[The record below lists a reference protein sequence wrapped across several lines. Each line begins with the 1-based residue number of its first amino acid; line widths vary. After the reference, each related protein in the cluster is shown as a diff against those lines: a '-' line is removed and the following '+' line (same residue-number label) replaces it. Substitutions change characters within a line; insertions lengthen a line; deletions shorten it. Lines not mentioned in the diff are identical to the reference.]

1 MAKASNLDPGAQRTL
16 AVRKLLARLSGAR
29 ICFSE
34 PVRAGEHTIIGV
46 ARLQSAGG
54 GGFGSG
60 TGFANGSEGDGA
72 GTGGGGGGWI
82 DAKPIGYIAVG
93 PQGAH
98 FTRIRDASSAIGVLR
113 AAAAVVTAVAAATGG
128 ARALRGGAGSDG
140 LLKRPARA
148 GLPSPRKSRR
158 R

>member
-1 MAKASNLDPGAQRTL
+1 MAKTSNLDPGAQRAL

-60 TGFANGSEGDGA
+60 GEGDGA

-128 ARALRGGAGSDG
+128 ARALRGRSGPNG

>member
-1 MAKASNLDPGAQRTL
+1 VAKASNLDPGAQRAL

-54 GGFGSG
+54 GGFGS
-60 TGFANGSEGDGA
+60 GSEGDGA

-128 ARALRGGAGSDG
+128 ARALRGRAGPNG

>member
-1 MAKASNLDPGAQRTL
+1 VVPVGKLDPGAQRAL

-46 ARLQSAGG
+46 ARLTSAGG
-54 GGFGSG
+54 GGGGSG
-60 TGFANGSEGDGA
+60 NAEGGDVGSGW
-72 GTGGGGGGWI
+72 GGGGFI
-82 DAKPIGYIAVG
+82 EAKPVGYIHVG
-93 PQGAH
+93 PQGAQ
-98 FTRIRDASSAIGVLR
+98 FKRIRDMSSAVGVLR

-128 ARALRGGAGSDG
+128 ARALRDRSGPAG
-140 LLKRPARA
+140 LLRRPARA
-148 GLPSPRKSRR
+148 GLPSPRRSRR